1 MELVGNVSCEQL
13 SISHY
18 GLTGI
23 WNHPLPDGPLRISN
37 VRLANIPDKQSS
49 SLG

>member
-1 MELVGNVSCEQL
+1 MELVGNVGCEQL

-37 VRLANIPDKQSS
+37 VRLVSFLDKPGS